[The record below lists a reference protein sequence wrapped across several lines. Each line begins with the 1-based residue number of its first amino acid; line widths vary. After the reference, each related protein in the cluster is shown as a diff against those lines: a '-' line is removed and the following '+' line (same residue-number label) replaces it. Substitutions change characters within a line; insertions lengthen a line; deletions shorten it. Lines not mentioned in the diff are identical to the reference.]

1 MNVLTNFMVMPIDLM
16 PLLPST
22 MDEAMKIPIFGYC
35 RSILI
40 AITLHLVNY

>member
-1 MNVLTNFMVMPIDLM
+1 MVMQTDLI

-35 RSILI
+35 RSMLI
-40 AITLHLVNY
+40 AVTLHLVNY

>member
-1 MNVLTNFMVMPIDLM
+1 M
-16 PLLPST
+16 LPST

-40 AITLHLVNY
+40 AITLHKVKYYRLRQA

>member
-1 MNVLTNFMVMPIDLM
+1 MLMPTDLI

-35 RSILI
+35 RTFLI

>member
-1 MNVLTNFMVMPIDLM
+1 MVTPTDLI

-22 MDEAMKIPIFGYC
+22 MDEAMKILIFGYC

>member
-1 MNVLTNFMVMPIDLM
+1 MVMLTDLI

-35 RSILI
+35 RSMLI
-40 AITLHLVNY
+40 AITLHIVNY

>member
-1 MNVLTNFMVMPIDLM
+1 MVMPTDLI
-16 PLLPST
+16 PLLPGT

-35 RSILI
+35 RSMLI